1 MTVRVKADGATGA
14 IAIYTY
20 SGSDAPFTSPL
31 SNIPSLLF
39 HSDLRSISITSVVT
53 GSVTLS
59 AHSANT
65 SGRQAYTLFAH
76 GKGGTPYVEGRLTS
90 PAYPLVGSVPVETQ
104 SQGYARLVH
113 LGADATYVYL
123 HEIYA
128 AEQSTAYGTLGL
140 TYEVYV
146 SDVLL

>member
-1 MTVRVKADGATGA
+1 MTVKLYADGATGKL
-14 IAIYTY
+14 AIYNY
-20 SGSDAPFTSPL
+20 SGSDAPFTAPL

-39 HSDLRSISITSVVT
+39 HSDLYSISITAVSS

-65 SGRQAYTLFAH
+65 SGRQAYALFAH
-76 GKGGTPYVEGRLTS
+76 GKGGTPYVEGRLPGYGYTL
-90 PAYPLVGSVPVETQ
+90 AGSVPIDTQ
-104 SQGYARLVH
+104 SNGYARLLH

-123 HEIYA
+123 HETYA
-128 AEQSTAYGTLGL
+128 AERTTAYGSLSVS
-140 TYEVYV
+140 YEVYV